1 MTTPERVDVPQA
13 VTDALLVERALQDRR
28 AFGALYERYA
38 DRLFRYALQRSATP
52 EDADD
57 VVSDTMLAAL
67 ETLHRF
73 DPARGSFAAWL
84 FTIAARRA
92 ADQHR
97 RRARFMRAITRRRA
111 DSGPLD
117 ETTEA
122 VLRRDDYRL
131 VRNGLAALSENDREL
146 LLLRYAA
153 ELSGREIGEIL
164 NITEANV
171 RVRLQRARQ
180 RLAEQLGDLV

>member
-1 MTTPERVDVPQA
+1 MTTPETTNAPQA
-13 VTDALLVERALQDRR
+13 VADALLVERALHDRR
-28 AFGALYERYA
+28 MFGALYERYA
-38 DRLFRYALQRSATP
+38 DRLYRYALQRCATP
-52 EDADD
+52 EEADD
-57 VVSDTMLAAL
+57 VVSETMLAAL

-97 RRARFMRAITRRRA
+97 RRARFWRAIARRQPDPA
-111 DSGPLD
+111 PLD
-117 ETTEA
+117 ETTEL
-122 VLRRDDYRL
+122 VLRHDDYRM
-131 VRNGLAALSENDREL
+131 VRAGLTALSDSEREL

-153 ELSGREIGEIL
+153 ELSGREIGDIL

-180 RLAEQLGDLV
+180 RLAEQLGDLS